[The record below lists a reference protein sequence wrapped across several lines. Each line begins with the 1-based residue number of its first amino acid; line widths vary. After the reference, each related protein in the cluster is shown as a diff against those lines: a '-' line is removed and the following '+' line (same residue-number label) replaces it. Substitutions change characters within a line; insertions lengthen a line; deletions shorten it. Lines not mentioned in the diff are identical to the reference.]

1 MDETILKDLVSKT
14 MPFGKYNGT
23 LYYKLP
29 ETYIEWFARKGFPKG
44 RVGILLQTMYEI
56 NLNGLQELLNPLKN
70 K

>member
-1 MDETILKDLVSKT
+1 MDETILKDLVTKT
-14 MPFGKYNGT
+14 IPFGKYSGT

-29 ETYIEWFARKGFPKG
+29 EAYIEWFARKGFPKG